1 MKKGKPKV
9 KIWESKSF
17 FFCKKKKIKSTSTG
31 ILVDASWSLQLPRFY
46 KFLPE
51 LIWKGEKIK
60 MKGKSLIFQK
70 LTFLNPWNPPVPRIA
85 FMSSSLAL
93 NPLGATR
100 PFLDAMAGAVF
111 LSLGAWGISYD
122 LRAPL
127 FNASSEGGG
136 GGGGIGAGGNFAT
149 CPTSIS
155 GAPAGVFFNR
165 LFPAINWASNAFR
178 IESWVGSCTGFFGTI
193 WLVSFAG
200 LDLKK
205 NC

>member
-1 MKKGKPKV
+1 MK
-9 KIWESKSF
+9 
-17 FFCKKKKIKSTSTG
+17 FCSC
-31 ILVDASWSLQLPRFY
+31 LVFY
-46 KFLPE
+46 KFFPE
-51 LIWKGEKIK
+51 LIWNGKKSRK
-60 MKGKSLIFQK
+60 MAILDLFFQS

-100 PFLDAMAGAVF
+100 PFLDAIAGAVF

-155 GAPAGVFFNR
+155 GAVGGAPVGVFFNR

-205 NC
+205 